1 MREIV
6 LDVETTGLWVNSG
19 HKVIEIAC
27 IELERYQPT
36 GRIFHRYVNPLLSR
50 MPIEAF
56 GIHGIPIEFLWRHAP
71 FKNIADSL
79 LEFID
84 GAQLVIHNAAFD
96 SGFINSELR
105 AIGYP
110 PLASPLLDT
119 LSMARAQFPG
129 ASNSLDALC
138 RRFKIDYEP
147 YRAKHGAMIDCAL
160 LASVYFELIGGK
172 QPLFDIPNTVKPIPE
187 IIEPPKRAIMAPRKH
202 PPLSAEEVSNFEIM
216 LKQLNNPI
224 WIFNPNPSQRK
235 PLEID
240 DDIPF

>member
-6 LDVETTGLWVNSG
+6 IDVETTGLWVNSG

-36 GRIFHRYVNPLLSR
+36 GRVYHRYINPLLSR

-71 FKNIADSL
+71 FKNIADSF
-79 LEFID
+79 LEFIGD
-84 GAQLVIHNAAFD
+84 AQLVIHNAAFD

-110 PLASPLLDT
+110 PLTSPLLDT
-119 LSMARAQFPG
+119 LSMARSQFPG
-129 ASNSLDALC
+129 AANSLDALC
-138 RRFKIDYEP
+138 RRFKIDNSH
-147 YRAKHGAMIDCAL
+147 RSQHGAMIDCAL
-160 LASVYFELIGGK
+160 LATVYFELIGGK
-172 QPLFDIPNTVKPIPE
+172 QPLFEIPNTKKPVPE
-187 IIEPPKRAIMAPRKH
+187 IIEPSQNTIMAPRKH
-202 PPLSAEEVSNFEIM
+202 PPLSKQETDNFTVM
-216 LKQLNNPI
+216 LSQVNNPMWI
-224 WIFNPNPSQRK
+224 WGAKNQPLPK